1 MNNLSFF
8 MYVYMYELEQFLST
22 KKSELKEVSFQSDE
36 ANTDRP
42 FKEFLKKVIEEEFQK
57 IPPNSLIESIS
68 VNDSNYQSIH
78 NLKNFKI
85 SKVLLPDELTEEI
98 REKIK
103 ESKDSVY
110 TNPDLCFEIE
120 NLDGTNYETVE
131 LKSTKTNDIP
141 GSSIQQVVPNEWVI
155 FIKHTEKDIEITTGQ
170 YLHSINSKM
179 QFPDRSPRPQVSFKE
194 LKEWNN
200 NFRNYEEGRL
210 IYNTDQNDNS
220 KSQLLD
226 DWQKVLTDRWI
237 DMLFNT
243 TIRRKKVP
251 WFDNN
256 MRKFILDFLEKYEEM
271 SSEEKLNFKT
281 RVKNLIK

>member
-200 NFRNYEEGRL
+200 NFRNYKEGRL

>member
-8 MYVYMYELEQFLST
+8 MYVYMYELEKFLST

>member
-1 MNNLSFF
+1 MNNLIFF

-42 FKEFLKKVIEEEFQK
+42 FKEFLKKVIEEEFQT

-68 VNDSNYQSIH
+68 VNDSNFQNIH

-85 SKVLLPDELTEEI
+85 SKVLLPDELTEEL

-155 FIKHTEKDIEITTGQ
+155 FIKHTQKDIEITTGQ

-210 IYNTDQNDNS
+210 IYNTDQNDNN

-243 TIRRKKVP
+243 TITRKNDP
-251 WFDNN
+251 WFNNN
-256 MRKFILDFLEKYEEM
+256 MRKFILDFLEKYEGM

>member
-1 MNNLSFF
+1 M
-8 MYVYMYELEQFLST
+8 
-22 KKSELKEVSFQSDE
+22 
-36 ANTDRP
+36 
-42 FKEFLKKVIEEEFQK
+42 
-57 IPPNSLIESIS
+57 
-68 VNDSNYQSIH
+68 
-78 NLKNFKI
+78 
-85 SKVLLPDELTEEI
+85 
-98 REKIK
+98 
-103 ESKDSVY
+103 
-110 TNPDLCFEIE
+110 CFEIE

>member
-22 KKSELKEVSFQSDE
+22 KKSESKEVSFQSDE

-200 NFRNYEEGRL
+200 NFRNYKEGRL

>member
-36 ANTDRP
+36 TNTDRP

-200 NFRNYEEGRL
+200 NFRNYKEGRL

>member
-42 FKEFLKKVIEEEFQK
+42 FKEFLKSHWRRVSK

-200 NFRNYEEGRL
+200 NFRNYKEGRL

-243 TIRRKKVP
+243 TIRRKKYHGLTTT
-251 WFDNN
+251 WG
-256 MRKFILDFLEKYEEM
+256 
-271 SSEEKLNFKT
+271 SSSLTF
-281 RVKNLIK
+281 